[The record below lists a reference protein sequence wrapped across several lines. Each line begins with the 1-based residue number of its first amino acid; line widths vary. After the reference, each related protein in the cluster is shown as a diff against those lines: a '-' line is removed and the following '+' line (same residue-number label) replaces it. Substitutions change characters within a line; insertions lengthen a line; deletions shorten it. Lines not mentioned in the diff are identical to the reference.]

1 MGIKQ
6 NVRGFATV
14 GHLCPPLFA
23 GRAPMLPRNECDITR
38 SRFDLVDCT
47 TLASRSSSAQGQ
59 GTQPCRQ
66 DEMPV
71 SGSATVPRETG
82 KLACHSFGTGLK
94 WKTDRPPPRVR
105 ASSSWDKAH
114 MRRTLVSA
122 QAQAFVM
129 APVTGSR
136 KMKAH
141 GRKPRWSQIRWS
153 SGGLLKVGGI
163 HELSPGRC
171 IQSDSPE
178 QPPHAQYP
186 TTRCM
191 KLSPAGSKRTQKAS

>member
-1 MGIKQ
+1 MCEASPPSGIFVRPFSLDGRRCFLGM
-6 NVRGFATV
+6 NVTLLGQGLTWLIVQHWRPGPRQ
-14 GHLCPPLFA
+14 LK
-23 GRAPMLPRNECDITR
+23 GRAR
-38 SRFDLVDCT
+38 S
-47 TLASRSSSAQGQ
+47 LADKMKCQCPGVPLSPARQG
-59 GTQPCRQ
+59 
-66 DEMPV
+66 
-71 SGSATVPRETG
+71 SF
-82 KLACHSFGTGLK
+82 ACHSFGTGLK